1 VINDAL
7 RNRFQ
12 IKETPYA
19 VQHLHEYR
27 QQVWR
32 DLDLQRTLG
41 RLVLDH
47 DPTGALADFDGAV
60 IPAINQTLNPIED
73 SRSEEL
79 QERRPIKRH
88 PVTDGAK
95 TSALIR
101 GNVVSPAQLR
111 WGQFVPL
118 AKEGVEPAQ
127 TRKSTGVGD
136 VDYGESRIR
145 QEALSQKKPLCLGNL
160 NRGNAEDVPQDP
172 PEMAIRHS
180 ERSCELLH
188 SGFSQRVLLE
198 FSERGKD
205 QPMVGVD
212 RRESGG

>member
-1 VINDAL
+1 VINDAIRDRL
-7 RNRFQ
+7 Q

-19 VQHLHEYR
+19 VQHLHEDR

-32 DLDLQRTLG
+32 DLDLQGTSG

-47 DPTGALADFDGAV
+47 DPTGTLAYFDGAV
-60 IPAINQTLNPIED
+60 IPAINDTLNPIED

-79 QERRPIKRH
+79 QKRHPIKRH
-88 PVTDGAK
+88 PVTDGTK
-95 TSALIR
+95 TSALIH
-101 GNVVSPAQLR
+101 GDVVGLAQFR
-111 WGQFVPL
+111 WGQFVSL

-136 VDYGESRIR
+136 VDYGKPSIR

-160 NRGNAEDVPQDP
+160 NWGNAEDVPQDP
-172 PEMAIRHS
+172 SEMTIRYS

-188 SGFSQRVLLE
+188 PGFSQRVLLE
-198 FSERGKD
+198 FSERGTD

-212 RRESGG
+212 RSESGG